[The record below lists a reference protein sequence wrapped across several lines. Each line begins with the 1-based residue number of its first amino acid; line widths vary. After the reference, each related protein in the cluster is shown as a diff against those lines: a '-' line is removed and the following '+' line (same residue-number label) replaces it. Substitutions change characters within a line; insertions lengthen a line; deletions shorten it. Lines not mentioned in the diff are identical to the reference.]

1 MSPSPVLLLV
11 LSYVHLHAVLIL
23 RFHKLAASNTR
34 PTLCQVQVQKKKE
47 YISLAMIGPVDYS
60 LVNHNAQG
68 NVILSWLGML
78 TTLGT

>member
-11 LSYVHLHAVLIL
+11 LSYVHLDAVLIL
-23 RFHKLAASNTR
+23 RFHKVAASNTR
-34 PTLCQVQVQKKKE
+34 PTLCQVQVQKKRVH
-47 YISLAMIGPVDYS
+47 SLAMIGPVDYS
-60 LVNHNAQG
+60 LVNHNVQG